1 VWGSKH
7 RRTIFHAWVGSI
19 GIRQKRTGKRYAE
32 LVLFHPVGSGGHVVL
47 SDVTGEQNID
57 AIFFMFRWTR
67 CGFHKKHARTR
78 YTELEFLHQ
87 LGSAGHVAHSGA
99 SEARN
104 IDVLFFMLGVGSP

>member
-1 VWGSKH
+1 V
-7 RRTIFHAWVGSI
+7 
-19 GIRQKRTGKRYAE
+19 
-32 LVLFHPVGSGGHVVL
+32 VLF
-47 SDVTGEQNID
+47 DVTGEQNID